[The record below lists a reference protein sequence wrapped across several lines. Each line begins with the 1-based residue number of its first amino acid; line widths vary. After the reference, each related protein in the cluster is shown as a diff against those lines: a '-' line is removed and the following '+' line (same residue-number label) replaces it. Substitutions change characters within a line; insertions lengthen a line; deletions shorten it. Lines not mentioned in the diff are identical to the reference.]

1 MKKKISGKTIFNII
15 VFALCAG
22 LLGYFFL
29 ADDGLLVFLSNS
41 PQLDIGWLCMAVVCH
56 LINMCIDA
64 FLIYRFTSNISK
76 YSLRNA
82 IKSSMVGQFFSA
94 VTPGASGGQPMQIYV
109 MSKQGV
115 DGGAATSALIQK
127 FLVYQTVLTGYSAFT
142 ILVRFDYFNNTLNK
156 VMWSLAMF
164 GFLTQALVIFVLLL
178 FSFNRKLTSKIIR
191 FLFLLLG
198 KIHILKNAEERF
210 AKLEIQL
217 THFHSS
223 NKELYKNKKLVV
235 ETTVLTAIQLTAMF
249 LVPYCVYRSFHLQG
263 AGVIDMICAQS
274 FTTMVSS
281 FMPLPGASGAAEG
294 ASLVFLSSFFDQNTL
309 KSAVLISRLISYY
322 FTILISAPFARLT
335 KSKVN
340 QLPEQSVEGG

>member
-1 MKKKISGKTIFNII
+1 
-15 VFALCAG
+15 
-22 LLGYFFL
+22 
-29 ADDGLLVFLSNS
+29 
-41 PQLDIGWLCMAVVCH
+41 
-56 LINMCIDA
+56 
-64 FLIYRFTSNISK
+64 
-76 YSLRNA
+76 
-82 IKSSMVGQFFSA
+82 
-94 VTPGASGGQPMQIYV
+94 
-109 MSKQGV
+109 
-115 DGGAATSALIQK
+115 
-127 FLVYQTVLTGYSAFT
+127 
-142 ILVRFDYFNNTLNK
+142 
-156 VMWSLAMF
+156 MF

>member
-1 MKKKISGKTIFNII
+1 MKKRISGKTIFNII
-15 VFALCAG
+15 VFVMCAG

-29 ADDGLLVFLSNS
+29 ADDGLLAFLNNS
-41 PQLDIGWLCMAVVCH
+41 PQLDIGWLCMAVACH

-64 FLIYRFTSNISK
+64 FLIYRFTSNICK
-76 YSLRNA
+76 YPLRNA
-82 IKSSMVGQFFSA
+82 IKSSMIGQFFSA
-94 VTPGASGGQPMQIYV
+94 VTPGASGGQPMQIYI

>member
-22 LLGYFFL
+22 MLGYFFL
-29 ADDGLLVFLSNS
+29 ADDGLLAFLRSS

-56 LINMCIDA
+56 LLNLSIDA
-64 FLIYRFTSNISK
+64 FLIYRFTSNIVP
-76 YSLRNA
+76 YPLRSA

-94 VTPGASGGQPMQIYV
+94 VTPGASGGQPMQVYV
-109 MSKQGV
+109 MSKQGL
-115 DGGAATSALIQK
+115 DGGAVTSSLIQK

-142 ILVRFDYFNNTLNK
+142 ILVRFDYFNHTLNK

-198 KIHILKNAEERF
+198 KLHILKKPEE
-210 AKLEIQL
+210 KLSSLEIQL
-217 THFHSS
+217 DTFHKS
-223 NKELYKNKKLVV
+223 NKELYKNKKLVL
-235 ETTVLTAIQLTAMF
+235 ETYVLTAVQLTTMF
-249 LVPYCVYRSFHLQG
+249 IIPYCVYRSFHLQG
-263 AGVIDMICAQS
+263 ASVIEMICAQS
-274 FTTMVSS
+274 FTTMISS
-281 FMPLPGASGAAEG
+281 FTPLPGASGAAEG

-322 FTILISAPFARLT
+322 LTILISAPFARLT
-335 KSKVN
+335 KRKAN
-340 QLPEQSVEGG
+340 QLPDHSIEGG